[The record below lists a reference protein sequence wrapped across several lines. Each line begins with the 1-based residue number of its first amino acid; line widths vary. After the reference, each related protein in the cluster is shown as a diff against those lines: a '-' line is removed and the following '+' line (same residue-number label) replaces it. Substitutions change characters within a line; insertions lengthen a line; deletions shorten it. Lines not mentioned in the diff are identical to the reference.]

1 MTPDEKP
8 EMARILTGLSQM
20 FGHAMTAEQYELWW
34 NVMREWELAD
44 FRAAASHLATT
55 CRFMPRPADF
65 HDLRKAAKPAVAEAW
80 QMARNSIQYT
90 PHGYIE
96 KPGIDPLI
104 AAALRVIGGA
114 NALAMCPTDKI
125 TFLEKRFSDA
135 YANLDATTVT
145 RAALPSVAAPRIS
158 DEQAAANRKRLSQL
172 LELAS

>member
-1 MTPDEKP
+1 MDNQD
-8 EMARILTGLSQM
+8 RQRFSVVLTGMAKLYERQID
-20 FGHAMTAEQYELWW
+20 TALLEAYWLGLRDWT
-34 NVMREWELAD
+34 LAD
-44 FRAAASHLATT
+44 FEQAAGHLMATSE
-55 CRFMPRPADF
+55 FMPRPAAF
-65 HDLRKAAKPAVAEAW
+65 NALRKAAKPAVAEAW

-104 AAALRVIGGA
+104 SAALRVIGGA
-114 NALAMCPTDKI
+114 NALAMCPADKI
-125 TFLEKRFSDA
+125 TFLEKRFSEA

-145 RAALPSVAAPRIS
+145 REALPSVAKPQIS